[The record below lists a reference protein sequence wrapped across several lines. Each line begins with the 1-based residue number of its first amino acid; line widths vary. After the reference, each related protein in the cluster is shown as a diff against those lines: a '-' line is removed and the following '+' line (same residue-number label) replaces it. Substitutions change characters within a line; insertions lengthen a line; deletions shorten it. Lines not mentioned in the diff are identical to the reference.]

1 MSPTQQHAA
10 MIDDVIERLE
20 PWSAA
25 CINMFESTVRLTT
38 DTQRSLARRLTYTP
52 AQAVMSA
59 TADLTRDVGAA
70 YASCARWLLKA

>member
-1 MSPTQQHAA
+1 MNPIEQRAA
-10 MIDDVIERLE
+10 MHDHVIQRLE

-25 CINMFESTVRLTT
+25 CINIFESSVRLAT
-38 DTQRSLARRLTYTP
+38 DTQLKLARSVAYAP
-52 AQAVMSA
+52 AQAAMSA